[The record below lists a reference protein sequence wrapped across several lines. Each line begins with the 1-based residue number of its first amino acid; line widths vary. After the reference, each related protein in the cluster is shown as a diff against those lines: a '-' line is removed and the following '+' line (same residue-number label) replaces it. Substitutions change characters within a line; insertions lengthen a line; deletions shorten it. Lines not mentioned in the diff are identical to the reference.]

1 MRRWIRSLPIFPQ
14 PDRPW
19 LRPSPLWSVTSR
31 YLEADR
37 IHRIQGGLG
46 NQMFQYAYAWAL
58 YHAFPARVRVDLSSY
73 QGGRADRPYLLE
85 DVFEMPDRFAHVPSV
100 KMNRCVRL
108 RLDRF
113 DRSEESTLKFKA
125 SFLENDLRGFVSG
138 YFPSFRYIKT
148 VEAKVRRNFRYKQ
161 PLPTDSGRWADLI
174 AGSDSVALH
183 VRRGDYLR
191 PENKEEFSG
200 ICTKEYYQAAREV
213 IRRLRPAARFFIFSD
228 DPGWCRDDFAEPG
241 DVIVS
246 TADGTPDWVD
256 MALMSR
262 CEHAIT
268 ANSSF
273 SLWARWLGGT
283 GGRHIS
289 IAPARF
295 FNAGAFGSS
304 PHGMIPPEFIRIDE
318 TGAVRTDI
326 EPS

>member
-37 IHRIQGGLG
+37 VHRIQGGLG
-46 NQMFQYAYAWAL
+46 NQMFQYAHAWAL
-58 YHAFPARVRVDLSSY
+58 HHAFPAQVRVDLSSY
-73 QGGRADRPYLLE
+73 QGCREDRPYLLE
-85 DVFEMPDRFAHVPSV
+85 EVFEMPDRFAHVPSV

-113 DRSEESTLKFKA
+113 DRSEETTVKFKA

-138 YFPSFRYIKT
+138 YFPSFRYMKG

-161 PLPTDSGRWADLI
+161 ALPAESERWADLI
-174 AGSDSVALH
+174 AGNDSVALH

-191 PENKEEFSG
+191 PENKEGFFG
-200 ICTKEYYQAAREV
+200 ICTKAYYQAAREV
-213 IRRLRPAARFFIFSD
+213 IRRLRPQARFFIFSD
-228 DPGWCRDDFAEPG
+228 DPEWCRDDFAEAE
-241 DVIVS
+241 DVIIS
-246 TADGTPDWVD
+246 AAGGTPDWVD

-289 IAPARF
+289 ISPAHF
-295 FNAGAFGSS
+295 FNVGAFGSS
-304 PHGMIPPEFIRIDE
+304 PHRMIPPEFIRIDE
-318 TGAVRTDI
+318 AGAVREDI
-326 EPS
+326 DPS